1 MRAKDAVGAYGERV
15 AVRWLE
21 DEGYVVLDR
30 NWRCRAGELDVV
42 VIRGGVVVFVEVKC
56 RRSDAFGVPAAAVT
70 PAKVERLRAAAAQGL
85 DERGLAAAPVRFD
98 VISVLRPRAGAATV
112 EHVEGAF

>member
-30 NWRCRAGELDVV
+30 NWRCRSGELDVV
-42 VIRGGVVVFVEVKC
+42 AVRHGVVVFVEVKT
-56 RRSDAFGVPAAAVT
+56 RRSDAFGVPAAGVT
-70 PAKVERLRAAAAQGL
+70 PAKAERLRRAAATWLAA
-85 DERGLAAAPVRFD
+85 RGLGAAPVRFD
-98 VISVLRPRAGAATV
+98 VVSVLRPRSGAAVV